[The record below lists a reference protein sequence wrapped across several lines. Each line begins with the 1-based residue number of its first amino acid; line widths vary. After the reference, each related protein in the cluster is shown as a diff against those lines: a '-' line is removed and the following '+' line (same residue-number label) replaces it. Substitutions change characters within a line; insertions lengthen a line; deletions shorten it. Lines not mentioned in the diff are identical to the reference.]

1 MKFIKAM
8 IFAFTDSK
16 VRVKAFL
23 YSIGL
28 FLLFAIPTALLSNPI
43 IPYVRMIPATPLDY
57 IFLVATSIL
66 SAVYIL
72 LPENK
77 ICTPDKS
84 AFGGG
89 VLGFIAF
96 SCPTCNRL
104 LVLLFGFGFMYDI
117 INPIRPILGILSII
131 VLLHS
136 INKKAESSL

>member
-8 IFAFTDSK
+8 IFYLLTRKFVSK
-16 VRVKAFL
+16 H
-23 YSIGL
+23 SL
-28 FLLFAIPTALLSNPI
+28 FYWLILLFAIPTALLSNPL

-104 LVLLFGFGFMYDI
+104 LVLFGFGFMYDI
-117 INPIRPILGILSII
+117 IILSGRFWDSFNNSFITFD
-131 VLLHS
+131 
-136 INKKAESSL
+136 K